1 MRTLGAFLLATF
13 MAFPT
18 FAAETVSPA
27 PQDISYLSI
36 EFGEAYLEETIWV
49 EIGINAP
56 SDKALKI
63 NELTI
68 FGEMYTATTN
78 CGDTVDP
85 DKYCVVD
92 LYFTPKAL
100 GEHYGEMYIGTSE
113 GNILLKLYGSGVEAT
128 PE

>member
-1 MRTLGAFLLATF
+1 MRTLGAFLMATF

-18 FAAETVSPA
+18 FAAETTTPA

-36 EFGEAYLEETIWV
+36 EFGEAPLEETIWV

-63 NELTI
+63 DELSI

-85 DKYCVVD
+85 DKYCVID
-92 LYFTPKAL
+92 LYFTPKTL

-113 GNILLKLYGSGVEAT
+113 GNILLKLYGSGVEAA

>member
-1 MRTLGAFLLATF
+1 

-18 FAAETVSPA
+18 FAAETVLPT

-36 EFGEAYLEETIWV
+36 EFGEANLEETVWV
-49 EIGINAP
+49 EIGLNAP
-56 SDKALKI
+56 SDKPLTI

-68 FGEMYTATTN
+68 FGEMYAATTN

-92 LYFTPKAL
+92 LYFTPKTL

-113 GNILLKLYGSGVEAT
+113 GNILLKLYGSGVDST